1 MPRRL
6 RNSEVCRDF
15 CKGYGS
21 EGLGS
26 ALSPAAQPLVPGQ
39 PLPTGSLGSTSL
51 PRGPQG
57 DSPRQQGLVL
67 PIATL
72 CVIP

>member
-21 EGLGS
+21 EGLGL

-51 PRGPQG
+51 PRGHRG
-57 DSPRQQGLVL
+57 
-67 PIATL
+67 T
-72 CVIP
+72 IPDNKGWSCR